1 MSFARKSF
9 SDVSGFSVFLAVAMC
24 SDQIISRCLA
34 LVIAIISCG
43 ALKSHALGE
52 EVSLLRNFASRG
64 PLTGH
69 LIGRARILRTALEKT
84 SYMLRL
90 HFYRYGDVM
99 TREIV

>member
-24 SDQIISRCLA
+24 SDQIISRYLA
-34 LVIAIISCG
+34 LIAIISCG

-84 SYMLRL
+84 S
-90 HFYRYGDVM
+90 
-99 TREIV
+99 